1 MALAPGYIRR
11 PTNNNLNFASPS
23 TKDHNHLNP
32 SSPVQGSP
40 SFILLGGLLGISHL
54 IIRSC
59 GYSSLLQCYT
69 DLGNSSATVI
79 MVFKK
84 VKTCPFFL
92 KEVRS
97 SKLEN
102 NDEDLTLV
110 SIHLWE
116 KFHSFIY
123 LFIVCSEDLYCT
135 CYFVL
140 QGNTGHHT
148 LKKSPNM
155 SSGDEEDLP
164 IQRKVMRNRNC
175 VTDRVLL

>member
-1 MALAPGYIRR
+1 
-11 PTNNNLNFASPS
+11 
-23 TKDHNHLNP
+23 
-32 SSPVQGSP
+32 
-40 SFILLGGLLGISHL
+40 
-54 IIRSC
+54 
-59 GYSSLLQCYT
+59 
-69 DLGNSSATVI
+69 

-84 VKTCPFFL
+84 VKTCPFYL

-123 LFIVCSEDLYCT
+123 LFIVCSEDLCCT

-148 LKKSPNM
+148 LKRSPNM